1 MANFGLFLPKSA
13 SLSTMG
19 NFSHRWLICRV
30 IFWWRIFWDRR
41 ALIGLLTFFIF
52 SFWYWTGGGVVFIR
66 NHPVFGI
73 LNDERH
79 MLKEHAMMKTL
90 HMISN
95 NLSSIGYQCLS
106 RSWKSSVKQSAKRL
120 GKLTFGSLPPLL
132 TSFLVFM
139 AMGSEMHWRQTSAH
153 MLPSEKVVSEP
164 QVRNFTFKWQ
174 LTLFLGSWG
183 KARRRRAVLPSGW
196 TASARPSTS
205 FKLLDKVYWN
215 CL

>member
-1 MANFGLFLPKSA
+1 MQGDFLMKNFLRQES
-13 SLSTMG
+13 SD
-19 NFSHRWLICRV
+19 WLVDIV
-30 IFWWRIFWDRR
+30 FIFW
-41 ALIGLLTFFIF
+41 
-52 SFWYWTGGGVVFIR
+52 FWYWTGGGVVFIR

-73 LNDERH
+73 LNDERL

-164 QVRNFTFKWQ
+164 QVRNFTLKWQ
-174 LTLFLGSWG
+174 LTPYLDSWG